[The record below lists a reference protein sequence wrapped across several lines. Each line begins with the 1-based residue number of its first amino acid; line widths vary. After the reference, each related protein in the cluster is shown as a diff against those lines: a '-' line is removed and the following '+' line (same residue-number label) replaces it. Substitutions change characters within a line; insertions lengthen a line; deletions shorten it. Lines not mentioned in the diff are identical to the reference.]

1 MTSPMKIALISPNK
15 THLSELSLALDG
27 AGHATIAVE
36 GGRSRLPQ
44 VLAEHRPD
52 LVLIDGMCCDPD
64 ELDAVEQATAQQPQL
79 AVLLM
84 CAQHSAEFLMRAM
97 RAGVREVLPSP
108 APVPAL
114 LAAVQRIEGKRPGAR
129 AAGRGRLLA
138 FMACK
143 GGSGATFI
151 ATQLGQQ
158 LAAQHRVLLIDLNL
172 QFGDALLLAHDKPP
186 PFTLADV
193 ARDIARLDASLL
205 SACAVPV
212 TPSFSVLAA
221 PEDFAEA
228 LEVRSAHVDAIVQA
242 ALQHHD
248 FVLLDLGRNL
258 DPLNLRMFDLADRI
272 FLVMQAALPDIR
284 HARRLQKALRALDCP
299 ADKLEWIVNRHDK
312 AADIGLEEIARALG
326 GQRLRTV
333 ANSYREVQ
341 AAVNQGAALGA
352 LSRSGA
358 VTRSLAELAL
368 SLTPRQDVPPSL
380 LGRLFRRA

>member
-1 MTSPMKIALISPNK
+1 MKIALISPHAGNLQAMAD
-15 THLSELSLALDG
+15 TLAESSHEVL
-27 AGHATIAVE
+27 TFE
-36 GGRSRLPQ
+36 GGKTRMRA
-44 VLAEHRPD
+44 VADEHLPD
-52 LVLIDGMCCDPD
+52 LMLVEGMCCDPQ
-64 ELDAVEQATAQQPQL
+64 ELTYVEQVTARHPQM
-79 AVLLM
+79 AVVLL
-84 CAQHSAEFLMRAM
+84 CANQTPEFLLQAM
-97 RAGVREVLPSP
+97 RNGVREVLPSP
-108 APVPAL
+108 AAEEAL
-114 LAAVQRIEGKRPGAR
+114 RQMVARTAARLRSGTSQGDGKI
-129 AAGRGRLLA
+129 LA
-138 FMACK
+138 FMPCK
-143 GGSGATFI
+143 GGSGATFL
-151 ATQLGQQ
+151 ATNLGFH
-158 LAAQHRVLLIDLNL
+158 LALDSSVLLIDLNL

-228 LEVRSAHVDAIVQA
+228 LEVRSAHVDAIVQT

-368 SLTPRQDVPPSL
+368 SLAPRQDVPPSL